1 MSRSSVARM
10 ISVSITSRV
19 HKFSTLQPSAA
30 SAAEKFYSRV
40 RQNGGNIEKSLAAVR
55 GHLDPSCVGEVLTRC
70 STEQSLLGLRFFVWS
85 GLQPGYRHSSYM
97 YAKACEI
104 FEIRRNPRVIR
115 DVIES
120 YGVEECPLSVKAV
133 KVVLNLCKEAKLAEE
148 ALWVL
153 RKMPEFNLRADTT
166 AHNIVIKL
174 FCQKEDMDSA
184 EKLMREMSEVGL
196 YSDMITF
203 VEMVKGFCNVGR
215 LENAYQLIKLMRGH
229 GCVPNVVV
237 YSALLDG
244 VCRNGNMDRT
254 LELLTEMEKDGGHCS
269 PNVVTYT
276 SVIQSFCNR
285 GLTKEALGILDR
297 MIACGCAP
305 NRVTV
310 AALLEGL
317 CKKGQLEEAYKLIDK
332 VVSEGSVPNGECYS
346 SMVVSLM
353 RYKFFDEAVMLF
365 KRLLDCGL
373 KPDGLASSLIIKE
386 LCTEGRGL
394 DGFQFFDEIEKMG
407 CLLSI
412 DSDVYSVLLHWLC
425 LHNHMIE
432 ATKVTRTMLDKGVR
446 LQALYAD
453 DIVKHLQKC
462 GDNEL
467 VSLLS
472 ERLR

>member
-1 MSRSSVARM
+1 MLRSSIARV
-10 ISVSITSRV
+10 ISVSITSEF
-19 HKFSTLQPSAA
+19 HKFSTLHSSAT
-30 SAAEKFYSRV
+30 SPAEKFYSCV
-40 RQNGGNIEKSLAAVR
+40 QQNGGNIEKALATVR
-55 GHLDPSCVGEVLTRC
+55 AHLDSSCVSEVLT
-70 STEQSLLGLRFFVWS
+70 
-85 GLQPGYRHSSYM
+85 
-97 YAKACEI
+97 
-104 FEIRRNPRVIR
+104 RRNPRVIR

-120 YGVEECPLSVKAV
+120 YGVEECLVSVKAV
-133 KVVLNLCKEAKLAEE
+133 KVVLNLCKEAKLADE

-153 RKMPEFNLRADTT
+153 RKMPEFNLRADT
-166 AHNIVIKL
+166 AAYNIVIRL

-196 YSDMITF
+196 YPDMITF

-254 LELLTEMEKDGGHCS
+254 MELLTEMEKDGGACS

-276 SVIQSFCNR
+276 SVIQSLSNS
-285 GLTKEALGILDR
+285 GLTMEALGILDR
-297 MIACGCAP
+297 MIAYGCTP

-332 VVSEGSVPNGECYS
+332 VVSEGSVPNGDCYS

-365 KRLLDCGL
+365 KRLLDFGL
-373 KPDGLASSLIIKE
+373 KPDSLASSLIIKE
-386 LCTEGRGL
+386 LCTEGRVL
-394 DGFQFFDEIEKMG
+394 DGLQFFDDIEKMG

-412 DSDVYSVLLHWLC
+412 DSDVYSVLLHRLC
-425 LHNHMIE
+425 LHDHMIE
-432 ATKVTRTMLDKGVR
+432 AAKVMRMMFDKGVR
-446 LQALYAD
+446 LRTLYAD
-453 DIVKHLQKC
+453 DIVEHLKKC

-472 ERLR
+472 ERFR